1 MFGRGGRRNAER
13 IEPRLDDSP
22 RGRARD
28 DDLRADPADHP
39 LRRPKKASRGWGR
52 VRRGSGAKPPRS
64 FVGRLVYWGF
74 VLAVWGYA
82 AYRTGENEKAQYALF
97 EGMNSF
103 RAYTVDPKSDG
114 LSKAEGS
121 FEKVAGE
128 SSGGL
133 RDIARLYL
141 AKIAAIKGMKEQAGR
156 LYAEINKK
164 PANDVIKKLSE
175 IGLQESGK
183 KE

>member
-1 MFGRGGRRNAER
+1 MKQEIR
-13 IEPRLDDSP
+13 
-22 RGRARD
+22 
-28 DDLRADPADHP
+28 
-39 LRRPKKASRGWGR
+39 
-52 VRRGSGAKPPRS
+52 KPDFFQTTFQSVLEWTKGHRTACIAAAAA
-64 FVGRLVYWGF
+64 VLLV
-74 VLAVWGYA
+74 VLAAWGYA

>member
-1 MFGRGGRRNAER
+1 MPRKKMKQEIRKPDIFQTTFQQVLEWTKGHRTVCIGGA
-13 IEPRLDDSP
+13 
-22 RGRARD
+22 A
-28 DDLRADPADHP
+28 AA
-39 LRRPKKASRGWGR
+39 
-52 VRRGSGAKPPRS
+52 
-64 FVGRLVYWGF
+64 LVL

-82 AYRTGENEKAQYALF
+82 GYRTGENEKAQYALAQ
-97 EGMNSF
+97 GMNFF
-103 RAYTVDPKSDG
+103 RDYTVNPKGDG

-121 FEKVAGE
+121 FKKVAGE

-141 AKIAAIKGMKEQAGR
+141 AKIAAIKGMKEQAWS

-183 KE
+183 KQ

>member
-1 MFGRGGRRNAER
+1 M
-13 IEPRLDDSP
+13 PR
-22 RGRARD
+22 
-28 DDLRADPADHP
+28 
-39 LRRPKKASRGWGR
+39 KKMKQEIR
-52 VRRGSGAKPPRS
+52 KPD
-64 FVGRLVYWGF
+64 FFQTTFRLVLEWSKGHRTACIGAAVALVLV

>member
-1 MFGRGGRRNAER
+1 MPRKKMKQEIRKPDIFQTTFRRALEWMKGHRTACIGGAVAA
-13 IEPRLDDSP
+13 L
-22 RGRARD
+22 
-28 DDLRADPADHP
+28 
-39 LRRPKKASRGWGR
+39 
-52 VRRGSGAKPPRS
+52 
-64 FVGRLVYWGF
+64 LVL
-74 VLAVWGYA
+74 LAAWGYA

-97 EGMNSF
+97 QGLNSF
-103 RAYTVDPKSDG
+103 RDYAANPKGDG

-121 FEKVAGE
+121 FKKVAGE

-141 AKIAAIKGMKEQAGR
+141 ARIAAIKGMKEQAWS

-175 IGLQESGK
+175 IGLQQSGK
-183 KE
+183 KQ

>member
-1 MFGRGGRRNAER
+1 MPRKKMKQEIRKPDLLQTTFRRVLEWTNGHRTAC
-13 IEPRLDDSP
+13 I
-22 RGRARD
+22 A
-28 DDLRADPADHP
+28 AA
-39 LRRPKKASRGWGR
+39 A
-52 VRRGSGAKPPRS
+52 A
-64 FVGRLVYWGF
+64 LVLV
-74 VLAVWGYA
+74 VLAVWGYT

-97 EGMNSF
+97 QGMNSF
-103 RAYTVDPKSDG
+103 HAYTVDPKSDG

-121 FEKVAGE
+121 FKKVAGE

-141 AKIAAIKGMKEQAGR
+141 ARIAAIKGMKEQAGS

-164 PANDVIKKLSE
+164 PANDVTKKLSE